1 MSSLVQHGPAQS
13 LVPPAEPGPSVQLS
27 SPCSP
32 GWAGSTQR
40 RAQVVGA
47 ATLQT
52 PGLAPGALMRHFPRL
67 AWLCALSYKA
77 AQRGLWHLAGEGMME
92 GQG

>member
-1 MSSLVQHGPAQS
+1 M
-13 LVPPAEPGPSVQLS
+13 
-27 SPCSP
+27 
-32 GWAGSTQR
+32 
-40 RAQVVGA
+40 VGA

-52 PGLAPGALMRHFPRL
+52 PGLAPGALMQHFPRL

-92 GQG
+92 GQS